1 MKYLKTISIGKW
13 VLDVD
18 LENTS
23 ENSKMIERCNCLP
36 CQNFRKQI
44 INHNV
49 KLNDF
54 LLLLGIDITCPEEL
68 VWFEGNRVEQTVQYI
83 AYYSVSGKI
92 KEFDEYE
99 IDIDNLN
106 VVISA
111 PDTASINTGSS
122 DPYFIVSIHNI
133 YLDWEMEE
141 EYDNVFFVENQKS
154 RNKKLNKVFK
164 KSLEI
169 GENRLLPIDEIVE
182 KTYPNLQAEEKVKLA
197 LTVDKSRKKIFDFI
211 YNNYKYNNEEN
222 DKAIEKGA
230 RDLIKHYYPWM
241 NEKNIK
247 KSINQ
252 GFYYACHG

>member
-1 MKYLKTISIGKW
+1 MKTISIGKW

-18 LENTS
+18 LEKTT
-23 ENSKMIERCNCLP
+23 EHSKMIERCYCLP

-44 INHNV
+44 VNHNA

-54 LLLLGIDITCPEEL
+54 LMLFGIDITCPEEL
-68 VWFEGNRVEQTVQYI
+68 VWFEEDRVEQTVQYI

-111 PDTASINTGSS
+111 PDTTSINTDIS
-122 DPYFIVSIHNI
+122 DSYFIVSVHNI
-133 YLDWEMEE
+133 CLDWEMEE
-141 EYDNVFFVENQKS
+141 EYDDVFFIEYQKS
-154 RNKKLNKVFK
+154 RNIILNKVFK
-164 KSLEI
+164 KSLEF
-169 GENRLLPIDEIVE
+169 GDNWLLPIDEIVE
-182 KTYPNLQAEEKVKLA
+182 KTYPKLPAEEKTKLA

-211 YNNYKYNNEEN
+211 YNNYEYNNEEN
-222 DKAIEKGA
+222 DKALEKGA
-230 RDLIKHYYPWM
+230 RDLIKHFYPWM

-252 GFYYACHG
+252 GFYYAWHG